1 MQVCMIFTRSA
12 ICNLLYRHA
21 AAWSS
26 RRISYMTVDNAAR
39 AATMS
44 AEACWSKITMLLLLL
59 LRRLLLLL
67 PPLLLLLLLLPLLL
81 GILVCARIWLASI

>member
-1 MQVCMIFTRSA
+1 
-12 ICNLLYRHA
+12 
-21 AAWSS
+21 
-26 RRISYMTVDNAAR
+26 MTVDNAAR

-67 PPLLLLLLLLPLLL
+67 PPLLLLLLLLLLPLLL